1 MKALC
6 QTEFLYH
13 GTSDTVGLDDCDLT
27 KISDL
32 GTSSSCPVSD
42 SLSIIRQTH
51 VQLHALTDV
60 TTTANVLTT
69 RIELCDVLLGEISG
83 IRSSLAKD
91 LQRTREPPLAL
102 I

>member
-1 MKALC
+1 MEGEEKAWTAFPLI
-6 QTEFLYH
+6 TGAFM
-13 GTSDTVGLDDCDLT
+13 T
-27 KISDL
+27 KISGL
-32 GTSSSCPVSD
+32 PLSD
-42 SLSIIRQTH
+42 SPKPYQADPRPASC
-51 VQLHALTDV
+51 LTDM

-69 RIELCDVLLGEISG
+69 RTELCDVLLGEISG

>member
-1 MKALC
+1 M
-6 QTEFLYH
+6 
-13 GTSDTVGLDDCDLT
+13 
-27 KISDL
+27 
-32 GTSSSCPVSD
+32 
-42 SLSIIRQTH
+42 
-51 VQLHALTDV
+51 